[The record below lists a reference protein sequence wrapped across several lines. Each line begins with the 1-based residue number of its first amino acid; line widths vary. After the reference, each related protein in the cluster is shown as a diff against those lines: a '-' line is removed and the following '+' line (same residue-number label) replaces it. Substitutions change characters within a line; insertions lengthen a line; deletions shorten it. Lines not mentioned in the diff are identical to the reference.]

1 MQGWAWQRQARTVGA
16 WCRHALM
23 QAGDS
28 LKSTV
33 DEIRERFDNDVE
45 RFSNVQ
51 TGQTATVDA
60 SLSLELI
67 AQSAAAVTPQ
77 ATDLLDIGCGAGNYS
92 LKLLEALPA
101 LNVTLVD
108 LSQPMLDRAVERITA
123 VSPNSITPIQSDIR
137 TLALGEQKFD
147 IIVAAAV
154 LHHLRGEE
162 EWLSLFQNL
171 HASLRSGGSL
181 WIFDLITHE
190 SAAVQSLMWK
200 RYGQYLTDFKDE
212 AYRDQVFAYI
222 EKEDSPRPLTFQ
234 LDMLRQAG
242 FTAVDVLHKN
252 AAFAAF
258 GAVK

>member
-1 MQGWAWQRQARTVGA
+1 
-16 WCRHALM
+16 
-23 QAGDS
+23 

-60 SLSLELI
+60 VLGLELI
-67 AQSAAAVTPQ
+67 AQAAATTTPQ
-77 ATDLLDIGCGAGNYS
+77 ATELLDIGCGAGNYS

-108 LSQPMLDRAVERITA
+108 LSHPMLNRAVERIGSI
-123 VSPNSITPIQSDIR
+123 SPNTVTPIQRDIR
-137 TLALGEQKFD
+137 TLSIGEQKFD
-147 IIVAAAV
+147 IIIAAAV
-154 LHHLRGEE
+154 LHHLRDEE
-162 EWLSLFQNL
+162 EWLALFQKL

-181 WIFDLITHE
+181 WIFDLIEHE
-190 SAAVQSLMWK
+190 ITAVQTLMWK
-200 RYGQYLTDFKDE
+200 RYGQYLADLKDE
-212 AYRDQVFAYI
+212 AYRDHVFAYI

-234 LDMLRQAG
+234 LDLLRRAG
-242 FTAVDVLHKN
+242 FSAVDVLHKN

>member
-1 MQGWAWQRQARTVGA
+1 M
-16 WCRHALM
+16 
-23 QAGDS
+23 
-28 LKSTV
+28 KSTV
-33 DEIRERFDNDVE
+33 EEIRERFDNDVD

-60 SLSLELI
+60 PLALELI
-67 AQSAAAVTPQ
+67 AQAAAATTPQ
-77 ATDLLDIGCGAGNYS
+77 ATELLDIGCGAGNYS
-92 LKLLEALPA
+92 LKLLEAVPM

-123 VSPNSITPIQSDIR
+123 VSPNKITSIQSDVR

-154 LHHLRGEE
+154 LHHLRDEG
-162 EWLSLFQNL
+162 EWLALFQKL
-171 HASLRSGGSL
+171 HASLRRGGSL

-190 SAAVQSLMWK
+190 ITAVHTLMWK
-200 RYGQYLTDFKDE
+200 RYGRYLTDLKDE
-212 AYRDQVFAYI
+212 TYRDAVFAYI
-222 EKEDSPRPLTFQ
+222 QKEDTPRSLIFQ

-242 FTAVDVLHKN
+242 FTSVDVLHKN

-258 GAVK
+258 GAIK

>member
-1 MQGWAWQRQARTVGA
+1 MKST
-16 WCRHALM
+16 
-23 QAGDS
+23 
-28 LKSTV
+28 KSTV

-60 SLSLELI
+60 ALGLELI
-67 AQSAAAVTPQ
+67 AQAAAAVTPQ
-77 ATDLLDIGCGAGNYS
+77 ATELLDIGCGAGNYS

-108 LSQPMLDRAVERITA
+108 LSQPMLDRAVERIA
-123 VSPNSITPIQSDIR
+123 AISANSVTPIQSDVR

-162 EWLSLFQNL
+162 EWLALFESL
-171 HASLRSGGSL
+171 HASLRPGGSL
-181 WIFDLITHE
+181 WVFDLIAHE
-190 SAAVQSLMWK
+190 ITAVQTLMWT

-212 AYRDQVFAYI
+212 TYRDLVFAYI

-234 LDMLRQAG
+234 IDLLRQAG

-252 AAFAAF
+252 ATFAAF
-258 GAVK
+258 GAIK

>member
-1 MQGWAWQRQARTVGA
+1 M
-16 WCRHALM
+16 
-23 QAGDS
+23 
-28 LKSTV
+28 KSTV
-33 DEIRERFDNDVE
+33 EEIRERFDNDVE

-60 SLSLELI
+60 PLALELI
-67 AQSAAAVTPQ
+67 AQAAAATTPQ
-77 ATDLLDIGCGAGNYS
+77 ATELLDIGCGAGNYS
-92 LKLLEALPA
+92 LKLLEVLPA

-123 VSPNSITPIQSDIR
+123 VFEKTAVSPSTVTPIQSDMR

-154 LHHLRGEE
+154 LHHLRGEA
-162 EWLSLFQNL
+162 EWLALFQKL
-171 HASLRSGGSL
+171 HSSLREGGSL

-190 SAAVQSLMWK
+190 ITAVHTLMWK
-200 RYGQYLTDFKDE
+200 RYGQYLTDLKDE
-212 AYRDQVFAYI
+212 AYRDHVFAYI
-222 EKEDSPRPLTFQ
+222 EKEDTPRSLIFQ
-234 LDMLRQAG
+234 LDVLRQAG
-242 FTAVDVLHKN
+242 FTTVDVLHKN

>member
-1 MQGWAWQRQARTVGA
+1 
-16 WCRHALM
+16 
-23 QAGDS
+23 

-33 DEIRERFDNDVE
+33 EEIRERFDNDVE

-51 TGQTATVDA
+51 TGQMATVDA
-60 SLSLELI
+60 PLALELI
-67 AQSAAAVTPQ
+67 AQAAAATTPQ
-77 ATDLLDIGCGAGNYS
+77 ATELLDIGCGAGNYS

-108 LSQPMLDRAVERITA
+108 LSQPMLDRAVERLT
-123 VSPNSITPIQSDIR
+123 NSTSNTVIPIQSDIR

-162 EWLSLFQNL
+162 EWMALFQKL
-171 HASLRSGGSL
+171 HISLRPGGSL

-190 SAAVQSLMWK
+190 ITAVHALMWK
-200 RYGQYLTDFKDE
+200 RYGQYLTDLRDE
-212 AYRDQVFAYI
+212 TYRDDVFAYI
-222 EKEDSPRPLTFQ
+222 EKEDSPRSLIFQ

>member
-1 MQGWAWQRQARTVGA
+1 M
-16 WCRHALM
+16 
-23 QAGDS
+23 
-28 LKSTV
+28 KSTV

-60 SLSLELI
+60 ALSLELI
-67 AQSAAAVTPQ
+67 AQAAAAVTPQ

-92 LKLLEALPA
+92 LKLLEALPT

-108 LSQPMLDRAVERITA
+108 LSRPMLDRAVARITA
-123 VSPNSITPIQSDIR
+123 VFEKTAISPNTVTPIQSDIR
-137 TLALGEQKFD
+137 TLALGEQQFD

-154 LHHLRGEE
+154 LHHLRGED
-162 EWLSLFQNL
+162 EWLALFQNL
-171 HASLRSGGSL
+171 YTSLRPGGSL
-181 WIFDLITHE
+181 WIFDLIDHE
-190 SAAVQSLMWK
+190 ITAVKSLMWR

-212 AYRDQVFAYI
+212 TYRDHVFAYI

-242 FTAVDVLHKN
+242 FSAVDVLHKN